1 MASALERLLLGGF
14 RTTGAP
20 RSGPGAPPR
29 RLFASSIIK
38 PPFLAFSVCVR
49 SGVLRHQHRTDS
61 AYSYRLSRTRSVVH
75 DRPFA
80 HQTRS
85 FSVSL
90 QQQQQQQQAQLSKMA
105 ARVHRVTSFKIPDPA
120 NQNRLLEAYK
130 VLAAEQKKVRSV
142 PFALL

>member
-20 RSGPGAPPR
+20 RSGPGTSPR
-29 RLFASSIIK
+29 RLFSSSTIIR
-38 PPFLAFSVCVR
+38 PPFLASSLCAR
-49 SGVLRHQHRTDS
+49 SGVLRHQQRPGS
-61 AYSYRLSRTRSVVH
+61 AYSSYRSPHTRSAH
-75 DRPFA
+75 DDRSLA

-90 QQQQQQQQAQLSKMA
+90 QQQQAQHSKMA